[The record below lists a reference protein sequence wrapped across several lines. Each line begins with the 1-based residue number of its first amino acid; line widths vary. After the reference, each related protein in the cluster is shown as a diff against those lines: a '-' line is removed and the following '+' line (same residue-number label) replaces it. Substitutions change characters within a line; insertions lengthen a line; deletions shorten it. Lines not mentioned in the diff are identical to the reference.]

1 LREFNARLN
10 NMIKGP
16 EDGEGGKDGKD
27 GMGLE
32 ELSKKVA
39 QGYLELQLLRH
50 ALGFQ
55 IFKLLHAEVL
65 LE

>member
-1 LREFNARLN
+1 
-10 NMIKGP
+10 MIKGP